1 MINANP
7 NIKNW
12 LIGTCNSNQKWNNDK
27 CQCNGKTHLT
37 PKKDYSWN
45 AGSCIYKNSRYL
57 KFFVDDSIILCDET
71 MNVTDTVSITL
82 ANTKSTNVISAVP
95 NAANTKPANVM
106 SALSTNVSSI
116 VTIYSDDEKGIYKIN
131 CCILHRFSWSKV

>member
-1 MINANP
+1 
-7 NIKNW
+7 
-12 LIGTCNSNQKWNNDK
+12 
-27 CQCNGKTHLT
+27 
-37 PKKDYSWN
+37 
-45 AGSCIYKNSRYL
+45 
-57 KFFVDDSIILCDET
+57 

-95 NAANTKPANVM
+95 NAANTKPANM

-131 CCILHRFSWSKV
+131 CCILHRFS

>member
-1 MINANP
+1 
-7 NIKNW
+7 
-12 LIGTCNSNQKWNNDK
+12 
-27 CQCNGKTHLT
+27 
-37 PKKDYSWN
+37 
-45 AGSCIYKNSRYL
+45 
-57 KFFVDDSIILCDET
+57 

-116 VTIYSDDEKGIYKIN
+116 VTIYSDVEKGIYKII
-131 CCILHRFSWSKV
+131 C